1 MWFLRS
7 SWKFHPPTAYSSNER
22 SQKEY
27 VISNCNF
34 EPRYQVANINYVVHG
49 WNNSSSELE
58 AHQRSQKDY
67 VNATAILKQDIRLPV
82 RTISYMAGTMCS
94 CLKLTHQR
102 YVYVI
107 TIVPNTQSDVTI
119 SPSTNTNLATSSTMI
134 LGRAIMILVGQ
145 VTIVGTTC

>member
-1 MWFLRS
+1 MD
-7 SWKFHPPTAYSSNER
+7 H
-22 SQKEY
+22 
-27 VISNCNF
+27 
-34 EPRYQVANINYVVHG
+34 VVHG

-67 VNATAILKQDIRLPV
+67 VNATAILKQDIRLQV
-82 RTISYMAGTMCS
+82 RTISYMVGTMCS

-119 SPSTNTNLATSSTMI
+119 SPSTNTSLATSSTMI

-145 VTIVGTTC
+145 VTINYGYYLLVNYRPYEIPGFHCYDNNKPLVPIGHHADRLHPRFETV